1 MIAKVDFKKLLKQL
15 YNPPKGGFHI
25 VDVPPSNFLMI
36 DGRGDPNTSM
46 DFQQAM
52 DALYSLSYGLKFTLK
67 SHGYDHIV
75 PPLEGLWWIENMEVF
90 NFSNKNRWEWT
101 MMIMQPE
108 WINHEWV
115 EKVRMDVLKKKSNP
129 LIVKARFEQYIEGI
143 SVQKLYIGAYEDEA
157 PTIAEM
163 HQYIVTNGYQIN
175 GKHHELYLGNPRKT
189 PPEKLQTILRQPIRK
204 I

>member
-1 MIAKVDFKKLLKQL
+1 MIAKVDFKKSLKQL

-75 PPLEGLWWIENMEVF
+75 PPLEGLWWIENMEEF

>member
-75 PPLEGLWWIENMEVF
+75 PPLEGLWWIENMEEF